1 MKNWL
6 RVLSLSSNYLCP
18 DKKMKKPRILL
29 IDDDKNTANGLRKI
43 LLQDGYD
50 TSCTYTGNEALNLI
64 DTEPFDI
71 VITDM
76 KLPDISGFS
85 IIERV
90 KKKDADIPVIMIT
103 AFSSLQTAIDAMKK
117 GADDYLTKPVN
128 IEELELI
135 LKKIWEKQLL
145 ILQNRELRQQL
156 DDKYGFS
163 GFIGNTPEMQL
174 IFKTIT
180 EIAPTAATVLI
191 YGETGTGKELVANAI
206 HHNSDRRDK
215 PFVALHCAS
224 LSEGVLESELFG
236 HEKGAFTGAVSQRRG
251 RFELADGGSLFLDEI
266 GELNLHVQ
274 IKLLRVLETGCFE
287 RVGGE
292 KTLESDVRIIAA
304 TNKDLEEEIKAGRFR
319 EDLYYRLNVINL
331 ELPPLRDR
339 REDIGLLIDSFLLK
353 YAAKNKKDIKGFSA
367 QSARILNN
375 YDWPGNVREL
385 ENAVERAVVM
395 ARNEFIEPD
404 NLPSNISQSLKKP
417 RKDTFRI
424 PSGTTMKE
432 IEKKV
437 ILETLQTTH
446 GSKSKAAKILGIST
460 RKIEYKIKEW
470 SNSKELAELEE

>member
-1 MKNWL
+1 
-6 RVLSLSSNYLCP
+6 
-18 DKKMKKPRILL
+18 MKKPKILL
-29 IDDDKNTANGLRKI
+29 IDDDKNTADGLRKI
-43 LLQDGYD
+43 LILDGYD
-50 TSCTYTGNEALNLI
+50 TSCVYTGNEAVSLI
-64 DTEPFDI
+64 DSEHFDI

-85 IIERV
+85 IIEKV
-90 KKKDADIPVIMIT
+90 KKNDADTPVIMIT

-145 ILQNRELRQQL
+145 VSQNRELRQQL
-156 DDKYGFS
+156 DEKYGFS

-191 YGETGTGKELVANAI
+191 YGETGTGKELAAHAI
-206 HHNSDRRDK
+206 HHNSDRKDN

-236 HEKGAFTGAVSQRRG
+236 HEKGAFTGAVNQRRG
-251 RFELADGGSLFLDEI
+251 RFELADNGTLFLDEI
-266 GELNLHVQ
+266 GELNAHVQ
-274 IKLLRVLETGCFE
+274 IKLLRVLETGRFE

-292 KTLESDVRIIAA
+292 ETLESNVRIIAA
-304 TNKDLEEEIKAGRFR
+304 TNKNLEDEIKEGRFR

-331 ELPPLRDR
+331 ELPPLKER
-339 REDIGLLIDSFLLK
+339 REDIGLLIDSFLVK
-353 YAAKNKKDIKGFSA
+353 YATKNKKDIKGFSS
-367 QSARILNN
+367 QSARLLSN
-375 YDWPGNVREL
+375 YNWPGNVREL
-385 ENAVERAVVM
+385 ENVVERAVVM
-395 ARNEFIEPD
+395 ARNEFIEPG
-404 NLPSNISQSLKKP
+404 NLPSNISQRLKKTK
-417 RKDTFRI
+417 KDTFRI
-424 PSGTTMKE
+424 PSCTTMKE

-437 ILETLQTTH
+437 ILETLHTTN
-446 GSKSKAAKILGIST
+446 GSKSKAAKILGLST

-470 SNSKELAELEE
+470 SSQDEPKALNVE

>member
-1 MKNWL
+1 MH
-6 RVLSLSSNYLCP
+6 
-18 DKKMKKPRILL
+18 KPRILL
-29 IDDDKNTANGLRKI
+29 VDDDTNTANGLRKI
-43 LLQDGYD
+43 LMQDGYD
-50 TSCTYTGNEALNLI
+50 TSCAYTGNEALKLI
-64 DTEPFDI
+64 ESERFDI

-85 IIERV
+85 IIEKV
-90 KKKDADIPVIMIT
+90 KNNDADIPVVMIT

-128 IEELELI
+128 IDELELI
-135 LKKIWEKQLL
+135 LKKVWEKQLL
-145 ILQNRELRQQL
+145 ILQNRELKQKLL
-156 DDKYGFS
+156 DKNDCS
-163 GFIGNTPEMQL
+163 GLSGNTKEMQH

-180 EIAPTAATVLI
+180 EIAPTVATVLI

-206 HHNSDRRDK
+206 HQHSDRMGK

-236 HEKGAFTGAVSQRRG
+236 HEKGAFTGAMSQRRG
-251 RFELADGGSLFLDEI
+251 RFELADGGSLFLDEV
-266 GELNLHVQ
+266 GEMSMHVQ
-274 IKLLRVLETGCFE
+274 IKLLRVLETGRFE

-304 TNKDLEEEIKAGRFR
+304 TNKDLEVEIKEGRFR

-331 ELPPLRDR
+331 NLPSLRER
-339 REDIGLLIDSFLLK
+339 RDDIGLLGDNFLLK
-353 YAAKNKKDIKGFSA
+353 YATKNKKNIKCFSP
-367 QSARILNN
+367 QCLKLLNN

-385 ENAVERAVVM
+385 ENVVERAVVM
-395 ARNEFIEPD
+395 SKKEIVEPE
-404 NLPSNISQSLKKP
+404 NLPPNINQSSKKS

-424 PSGTTMKE
+424 PSGTTMKD
-432 IEKKV
+432 IEKKI
-437 ILETLQTTH
+437 ILETLQTTN

-470 SNSKELAELEE
+470 SQEK

>member
-1 MKNWL
+1 
-6 RVLSLSSNYLCP
+6 
-18 DKKMKKPRILL
+18 MKKPGILL

-50 TSCTYTGNEALNLI
+50 TSCVYTGNEAIDLI
-64 DTEPFDI
+64 DTEHFDI

-76 KLPDISGFS
+76 KLPDVSGFS

-156 DDKYGFS
+156 DDRYGFS

-180 EIAPTAATVLI
+180 EVAPTAATVLI

-236 HEKGAFTGAVSQRRG
+236 HEKGAFTGAVSERRG

-304 TNKDLEEEIKAGRFR
+304 TNKNLEEEIKAGRFR

-331 ELPPLRDR
+331 ELPPLRER

-367 QSARILNN
+367 QSSRILNN

-395 ARNEFIEPD
+395 ARNEFVEPD
-404 NLPSNISQSLKKP
+404 NLPSNISQSLRKA

-470 SNSKELAELEE
+470 SNSNEPKALKE

>member
-1 MKNWL
+1 
-6 RVLSLSSNYLCP
+6 
-18 DKKMKKPRILL
+18 MKKPGILL
-29 IDDDKNTANGLRKI
+29 IDDDKNTADGLRKI
-43 LLQDGYD
+43 LIQDGYD
-50 TSCTYTGNEALNLI
+50 TSCVYTGNEALHLI
-64 DTEPFDI
+64 DTEHFDI

-85 IIERV
+85 IIEKV
-90 KKKDADIPVIMIT
+90 KKKDPNIPVIMIT

-135 LKKIWEKQLL
+135 LKKTWEKQLL
-145 ILQNRELRQQL
+145 ILQNRELRKEL

-163 GFIGNTPEMQL
+163 GFIGNTPEMQYV
-174 IFKTIT
+174 FKTIT
-180 EIAPTAATVLI
+180 EIAPTAASVLI

-206 HHNSDRRDK
+206 HHNSDRKNK
-215 PFVALHCAS
+215 PFIALHCAS

-236 HEKGAFTGAVSQRRG
+236 HEKGAFTGAVNQRRG
-251 RFELADGGSLFLDEI
+251 RFELADGGTLFLDEI

-292 KTLESDVRIIAA
+292 ETLESDVRIIAA
-304 TNKDLEEEIKAGRFR
+304 TNKDLEEEIKEGRFR

-331 ELPPLRDR
+331 ELPALRER
-339 REDIGLLIDSFLLK
+339 REDIGLLVDSFLVK
-353 YAAKNKKDIKGFSA
+353 YAAKNKKDIKGFSS
-367 QSARILNN
+367 QSSRILSN

-395 ARNEFIEPD
+395 ARNEFIEPG
-404 NLPSNISQSLKKP
+404 NLPSNISQSLRKTK
-417 RKDTFRI
+417 KDTFRI

-437 ILETLQTTH
+437 ILETLHTTN
-446 GSKSKAAKILGIST
+446 GSKSKAAKILGLST

-470 SNSKELAELEE
+470 SSQDAPKALKAE

>member
-1 MKNWL
+1 
-6 RVLSLSSNYLCP
+6 
-18 DKKMKKPRILL
+18 MKKPRILL

-50 TSCTYTGNEALNLI
+50 TSCAYTGNEALDLI
-64 DTEPFDI
+64 DSEYFDI

-85 IIERV
+85 ILEKV
-90 KKKDADIPVIMIT
+90 KKKDAGIPVIMIT

-156 DDKYGFS
+156 DDRYGFS

-174 IFKTIT
+174 VFKTIT
-180 EIAPTAATVLI
+180 EIAPTVASVLI

-206 HHNSDRRDK
+206 HHNSDRQDK

-292 KTLESDVRIIAA
+292 VTLESDVRIIAA

-339 REDIGLLIDSFLLK
+339 REDIGLLTDSFLVK

-395 ARNEFIEPD
+395 ARNEFVEPD
-404 NLPSNISQSLKKP
+404 NLPSNISQSLKKV

-437 ILETLQTTH
+437 ILDALQTTH
-446 GSKSKAAKILGIST
+446 GSKSKAAKMLGIST

-470 SNSKELAELEE
+470 SEEE

>member
-1 MKNWL
+1 
-6 RVLSLSSNYLCP
+6 
-18 DKKMKKPRILL
+18 MKKPKILL
-29 IDDDKNTANGLRKI
+29 IDDDKNTADGLRKI

-50 TSCTYTGNEALNLI
+50 TSCVYTGNEAIGLI
-64 DTEPFDI
+64 DAEHFDI

-85 IIERV
+85 IIEKV
-90 KKKDADIPVIMIT
+90 KKKDADMPVIMIT

-163 GFIGNTPEMQL
+163 GFIGNTPEMQMV
-174 IFKTIT
+174 FKTIT
-180 EIAPTAATVLI
+180 EIAPAAATVLI
-191 YGETGTGKELVANAI
+191 YGETGTGKELAANAI
-206 HHNSDRRDK
+206 HHNSDRNDK
-215 PFVALHCAS
+215 PFIALHCAS

-251 RFELADGGSLFLDEI
+251 RFELADGGTLFLDEI
-266 GELNLHVQ
+266 GELNSHVQ

-292 KTLESDVRIIAA
+292 ETLESDVRIIAA
-304 TNKDLEEEIKAGRFR
+304 TNKDLEVEIKEGRFR

-331 ELPPLRDR
+331 ELPPLRER
-339 REDIGLLIDSFLLK
+339 REDIGLLTDSFLVK
-353 YAAKNKKDIKGFSA
+353 YASKNKKDIKGFSS
-367 QSARILNN
+367 QSARLLSN
-375 YDWPGNVREL
+375 YGWPGNVREL
-385 ENAVERAVVM
+385 ENVVERAVVM
-395 ARNEFIEPD
+395 ARNEFIEPG
-404 NLPSNISQSLKKP
+404 NLPSNISQSLKKAK
-417 RKDTFRI
+417 KDTFRM

-437 ILETLQTTH
+437 ILETLHTTN
-446 GSKSKAAKILGIST
+446 GSKSKAAKILGLST

-470 SNSKELAELEE
+470 SNEI

>member
-1 MKNWL
+1 
-6 RVLSLSSNYLCP
+6 
-18 DKKMKKPRILL
+18 MKKPGILL
-29 IDDDKNTANGLRKI
+29 IDDDKNTADGLRKI
-43 LLQDGYD
+43 LIQDGYD
-50 TSCTYTGNEALNLI
+50 TSCVYTGNEALHLI
-64 DTEPFDI
+64 DTEHFDM

-85 IIERV
+85 IIEKV
-90 KKKDADIPVIMIT
+90 KNKDQNIPVIMIT

-135 LKKIWEKQLL
+135 LKKTWEKQLL
-145 ILQNRELRQQL
+145 ILQNRELRKEL

-180 EIAPTAATVLI
+180 EIAPTAASVLI
-191 YGETGTGKELVANAI
+191 YGETGTGKELVAHAI
-206 HHNSDRRDK
+206 HYNSDRKDK

-266 GELNLHVQ
+266 GELNSHVQ

-292 KTLESDVRIIAA
+292 ETLESDVRIIAA
-304 TNKDLEEEIKAGRFR
+304 TNKDLEEEIREGRFR

-331 ELPPLRDR
+331 GLPPLRER
-339 REDIGLLIDSFLLK
+339 REDIGLLTDSFLVK
-353 YAAKNKKDIKGFSA
+353 YATKNKKDIKGFSS
-367 QSARILNN
+367 QSVRILNN

-404 NLPSNISQSLKKP
+404 NLPSNISQSLRKAK
-417 RKDTFRI
+417 KDTFRI

-437 ILETLQTTH
+437 ILETLQTTN
-446 GSKSKAAKILGIST
+446 GSKSKAAKMLGIST

-470 SNSKELAELEE
+470 SNSEELNGLKE

>member
-1 MKNWL
+1 M
-6 RVLSLSSNYLCP
+6 
-18 DKKMKKPRILL
+18 KMKKPGILL

-50 TSCTYTGNEALNLI
+50 TSCVYTGNEALELI
-64 DTEPFDI
+64 DTRHFDI

-76 KLPDISGFS
+76 KLPDVSGFT
-85 IIERV
+85 IMEKV

-128 IEELELI
+128 VEELELI

-163 GFIGNTPEMQL
+163 GFVGNTPEMQH

-206 HHNSDRRDK
+206 HYNSDRRDK
-215 PFVALHCAS
+215 PFIALHCAS
-224 LSEGVLESELFG
+224 LSEGILESELFG

-266 GELNLHVQ
+266 GEMNLHVQ

-331 ELPPLRDR
+331 ELPPLRER
-339 REDIGLLIDSFLLK
+339 REDIGLLLDSFLLK

-367 QSARILNN
+367 QSVRILNN

-385 ENAVERAVVM
+385 ENVVERAVVM
-395 ARNEFIEPD
+395 ARNEYIEPD
-404 NLPSNISQSLKKP
+404 NLPANISQSLKKA

-437 ILETLQTTH
+437 ILDALQTTQ
-446 GSKSKAAKILGIST
+446 GSKSKAARILGIST

-470 SNSKELAELEE
+470 SEEK

>member
-1 MKNWL
+1 
-6 RVLSLSSNYLCP
+6 
-18 DKKMKKPRILL
+18 MKKPRILL
-29 IDDDKNTANGLRKI
+29 IDDDKNAADGLRKI

-50 TSCTYTGNEALNLI
+50 TSCVYTGNEAISLI
-64 DTEPFDI
+64 DTEHFDI

-85 IIERV
+85 IIEKV
-90 KKKDADIPVIMIT
+90 KKNDADIPVIMIT

-156 DDKYGFS
+156 DDRYGFS
-163 GFIGNTPEMQL
+163 GFIGNTPEMQQ

-180 EIAPTAATVLI
+180 EIAPAAATVLI
-191 YGETGTGKELVANAI
+191 YGETGTGKELAAHAI
-206 HHNSDRRDK
+206 HHNSDRNDK
-215 PFVALHCAS
+215 PFIALHCAS

-236 HEKGAFTGAVSQRRG
+236 HERGAFTGAVNQRRG
-251 RFELADGGSLFLDEI
+251 RFELADGGTLFLDEI
-266 GELNLHVQ
+266 GELNSHVQ

-292 KTLESDVRIIAA
+292 ETLESDVRIIAA
-304 TNKDLEEEIKAGRFR
+304 TNKDLDVEIKEGRFR

-331 ELPPLRDR
+331 ELPPLRER
-339 REDIGLLIDSFLLK
+339 REDIGLLADSFLVK
-353 YAAKNKKDIKGFSA
+353 YAAKNKKDINGFSS
-367 QSARILNN
+367 QSARLLSN

-395 ARNEFIEPD
+395 ARNEFIEPG
-404 NLPSNISQSLKKP
+404 NLPSNISQSLKKA
-417 RKDTFRI
+417 KKETCRI

-437 ILETLQTTH
+437 ILETLHTTN
-446 GSKSKAAKILGIST
+446 GSKSKAAKILGLST

-470 SNSKELAELEE
+470 SSNDNSKALKVE

>member
-1 MKNWL
+1 
-6 RVLSLSSNYLCP
+6 
-18 DKKMKKPRILL
+18 MKKPRILL
-29 IDDDKNTANGLRKI
+29 VDDDKNTADGLTKI

-50 TSCTYTGNEALNLI
+50 TSCTYTGKEALNLI
-64 DTEPFDI
+64 ESEHFDI

-85 IIERV
+85 IIEKA
-90 KKKDADIPVIMIT
+90 KKKDVDIAVVMIT
-103 AFSSLQTAIDAMKK
+103 AFSSIQTAIDAVKK

-135 LKKIWEKQLL
+135 LKKIWERRLL
-145 ILQNRELRQQL
+145 VLQNKELKQKL
-156 DDKYGFS
+156 NDKYNFS
-163 GFIGNTPEMQL
+163 GIIGNSPEIQL
-174 IFKTIT
+174 IYKTIT

-191 YGETGTGKELVANAI
+191 YGDTGTGKELIANAI
-206 HHNSDRRDK
+206 HYNSDRKDK

-251 RFELADGGSLFLDEI
+251 RFELANGGSLFLDEV
-266 GELNLHVQ
+266 GEMNSHIQ
-274 IKLLRVLETGCFE
+274 IKLLRVLETGKFE

-292 KTLESDVRIIAA
+292 KTFESDVRIIAA
-304 TNKDLEEEIKAGRFR
+304 TNRDLEEEIKEGRFR

-331 ELPPLRDR
+331 KLPSLRER
-339 REDIGLLIDSFLLK
+339 KEDIGLLIDNFLVK
-353 YAAKNKKDIKGFSA
+353 YSKKNKKDIKGITP
-367 QSARILNN
+367 QSAKLLNN

-385 ENAVERAVVM
+385 ENAIERAVVM
-395 ARNEFIEPD
+395 ARNEYIEPGD
-404 NLPSNISQSLKKP
+404 LPSNINVNSKKS
-417 RKDTFRI
+417 RKETFRI
-424 PSGTTMKE
+424 PSGATMKE

-437 ILETLQTTH
+437 IIEALQTTN

-470 SNSKELAELEE
+470 SKDE

>member
-1 MKNWL
+1 MN
-6 RVLSLSSNYLCP
+6 
-18 DKKMKKPRILL
+18 KPRILL
-29 IDDDKNTANGLRKI
+29 VDDDTNTANGLRKI
-43 LLQDGYD
+43 LIQDGYD
-50 TSCTYTGNEALNLI
+50 TLCTYTGNDALNLI
-64 DTEPFDI
+64 ESEHFDI

-85 IIERV
+85 IIEKV
-90 KKKDADIPVIMIT
+90 KKKDVDIPVVMIT

-128 IEELELI
+128 IDELELI

-145 ILQNRELRQQL
+145 VLQNRELRQQL
-156 DDKYGFS
+156 HEKYDFS
-163 GFIGNTPEMQL
+163 GLIGNTPEMQL
-174 IFKTIT
+174 VFKTIT
-180 EIAPTAATVLI
+180 DIAPTVATVLI
-191 YGETGTGKELVANAI
+191 CGETGTGKELVANAI
-206 HHNSDRRDK
+206 HYNSDRRNK
-215 PFVALHCAS
+215 SFIALHCAS

-236 HEKGAFTGAVSQRRG
+236 HEKGAFTGAMSQRRG
-251 RFELADGGSLFLDEI
+251 RFELADGGSLFLDEV
-266 GELNLHVQ
+266 GEMSTHVQ
-274 IKLLRVLETGCFE
+274 IKLLRVLETGRFE

-304 TNKDLEEEIKAGRFR
+304 TNKDLEKEIKEGRFR

-331 ELPPLRDR
+331 RLPSLRER
-339 REDIGLLIDSFLLK
+339 REDIGLLMDRFLLK
-353 YAAKNKKDIKGFSA
+353 YAEKNKKDIKGFSP
-367 QSARILNN
+367 QSVKMFSN

-395 ARNEFIEPD
+395 SKKELIEPD
-404 NLPSNISQSLKKP
+404 NLPSSINQSTRKL

-432 IEKKV
+432 IEKKI
-437 ILETLQTTH
+437 ILETLQTTN

-470 SNSKELAELEE
+470 SQEE

>member
-1 MKNWL
+1 M
-6 RVLSLSSNYLCP
+6 
-18 DKKMKKPRILL
+18 KMKKPRILL
-29 IDDDKNTANGLRKI
+29 IDDDKNTADGLRKI
-43 LLQDGYD
+43 LIQDGYD
-50 TSCTYTGNEALNLI
+50 TSCVYTGNEALHLI
-64 DTEPFDI
+64 DTEHFDM

-85 IIERV
+85 IIEKV
-90 KKKDADIPVIMIT
+90 KKKDPNIPVIMIT

-128 IEELELI
+128 IDELELI

-145 ILQNRELRQQL
+145 ILQNRELRKEL

-163 GFIGNTPEMQL
+163 GFIGNTPEMQHV
-174 IFKTIT
+174 FKTIT
-180 EIAPTAATVLI
+180 EIAPTAASVLI
-191 YGETGTGKELVANAI
+191 YGETGTGKELVAHAI
-206 HHNSDRRDK
+206 HHNSDRNDK
-215 PFVALHCAS
+215 PFIALHCAS

-236 HEKGAFTGAVSQRRG
+236 HEKGAFTGAVNQRRG
-251 RFELADGGSLFLDEI
+251 RFELADGGTLFLDEI

-292 KTLESDVRIIAA
+292 ETLESDVRIIAA
-304 TNKDLEEEIKAGRFR
+304 TNKDLEEEIKEGRFR

-331 ELPPLRDR
+331 ELPPLRER
-339 REDIGLLIDSFLLK
+339 REDIGLLTDSFLVK
-353 YAAKNKKDIKGFSA
+353 YATKNKKDIKGFSS
-367 QSARILNN
+367 QSSRILSN

-395 ARNEFIEPD
+395 ARNEFIEPG
-404 NLPSNISQSLKKP
+404 NLPSNISQSLRKTK
-417 RKDTFRI
+417 KDTFRI

-437 ILETLQTTH
+437 ILETLHTTN
-446 GSKSKAAKILGIST
+446 GSKSKAAKILGLST

-470 SNSKELAELEE
+470 SSSEEPKVLKNVSE

>member
-1 MKNWL
+1 
-6 RVLSLSSNYLCP
+6 
-18 DKKMKKPRILL
+18 MKKPGILL

-50 TSCTYTGNEALNLI
+50 TSCVYTGNEALNLI
-64 DTEPFDI
+64 DTEHFDI

-85 IIERV
+85 IIEKV
-90 KKKDADIPVIMIT
+90 KKKDTDIPVIMIT

-128 IEELELI
+128 IDELELI

-145 ILQNRELRQQL
+145 ILQNRELRQKL
-156 DDKYGFS
+156 NDKYGFS
-163 GFIGNTPEMQL
+163 GFIGNTPEMQH

-180 EIAPTAATVLI
+180 EIAPTVATVLI
-191 YGETGTGKELVANAI
+191 YGETGTGKELAAHAI
-206 HHNSDRRDK
+206 HYNSDRKDK
-215 PFVALHCAS
+215 PFIALHCAS

-266 GELNLHVQ
+266 GELNSHVQ

-292 KTLESDVRIIAA
+292 ETLESDVRIIAA
-304 TNKDLEEEIKAGRFR
+304 TNKDLEEEIREGRFR

-331 ELPPLRDR
+331 DLPPLRER
-339 REDIGLLIDSFLLK
+339 REDIGLLTDSFLVK

-385 ENAVERAVVM
+385 ENVVERAVVM

-404 NLPSNISQSLKKP
+404 NLPSNLSHSL
-417 RKDTFRI
+417 RKARNDTFRI

-437 ILETLQTTH
+437 ILEVLQTTN

-470 SNSKELAELEE
+470 SNSKKLNESALKE

>member
-1 MKNWL
+1 M
-6 RVLSLSSNYLCP
+6 
-18 DKKMKKPRILL
+18 DKPRILL
-29 IDDDKNTANGLRKI
+29 VDDDKNTADGLKKI

-50 TSCTYTGNEALNLI
+50 TGCTYTGNEALDLI
-64 DTEPFDI
+64 EAEHFDI

-85 IIERV
+85 IIEKV
-90 KKKDADIPVIMIT
+90 KKKNVDIAVVMIT
-103 AFSSLQTAIDAMKK
+103 AFSSIQTAIDAMKK

-135 LKKIWEKQLL
+135 LKKIWERRLL
-145 ILQNRELRQQL
+145 ILQNKELKQKL
-156 DDKYGFS
+156 NDKYNFS
-163 GFIGNTPEMQL
+163 GIIGNTPEIQL

-191 YGETGTGKELVANAI
+191 YGDTGTGKELIANAI
-206 HHNSDRRDK
+206 HYSSDRKDK

-236 HEKGAFTGAVSQRRG
+236 HEKGAFTGAISQRRG
-251 RFELADGGSLFLDEI
+251 RFELANGGSLFLDEV
-266 GELNLHVQ
+266 GEMNSHVQ
-274 IKLLRVLETGCFE
+274 IKLLRVLETGKFE

-292 KTLESDVRIIAA
+292 KTFESDVRIIAA
-304 TNKDLEEEIKAGRFR
+304 TNKDLEKEIKEGRFR

-331 ELPPLRDR
+331 KLPSLIERK
-339 REDIGLLIDSFLLK
+339 EDIRLLIDNFLIK
-353 YAAKNKKDIKGFSA
+353 YSKKNRKNIKGLTP
-367 QSARILNN
+367 QSAKLLNN

-385 ENAVERAVVM
+385 ENAIERAVVM
-395 ARNEFIEPD
+395 ARNEYVEPND
-404 NLPSNISQSLKKP
+404 LPSNINVNTKKS
-417 RKDTFRI
+417 RKETFRI
-424 PSGTTMKE
+424 PSGATMKE

-437 ILETLQTTH
+437 IIETLQTTN

-470 SNSKELAELEE
+470 SKDE

>member
-1 MKNWL
+1 MN
-6 RVLSLSSNYLCP
+6 N
-18 DKKMKKPRILL
+18 PRILL
-29 IDDDKNTANGLRKI
+29 IDDDINTADGLRKI
-43 LLQDGYD
+43 LQQDGYD
-50 TSCTYTGNEALNLI
+50 TSCVYTGNEAVSLL
-64 DTEPFDI
+64 DTKHFDI

-85 IIERV
+85 IIEKV

-145 ILQNRELRQQL
+145 VLQNRELKQQL

-163 GFIGNTPEMQL
+163 GFVGNTPEMQS

-191 YGETGTGKELVANAI
+191 YGETGTGKELAAHAI
-206 HHNSDRRDK
+206 HHNSDRKDK
-215 PFVALHCAS
+215 PFIALHCAS

-236 HEKGAFTGAVSQRRG
+236 HEKGAFTGAVNQRRG
-251 RFELADGGSLFLDEI
+251 RFELADGGTLFLDEI
-266 GELNLHVQ
+266 GELNSHVQ

-292 KTLESDVRIIAA
+292 EMLESDVRIIAA
-304 TNKDLEEEIKAGRFR
+304 TNKNLEEEIKEKRFR

-331 ELPPLRDR
+331 ELPPIRER
-339 REDIGLLIDSFLLK
+339 REDVGLLADMFLVK
-353 YAAKNKKDIKGFSA
+353 YASKNKKDIKGFST
-367 QSARILNN
+367 QSAKLLSN

-395 ARNEFIEPD
+395 ARNEFIEPE
-404 NLPSNISQSLKKP
+404 NLPSNISQSLKKAK
-417 RKDTFRI
+417 KDTFRI
-424 PSGTTMKE
+424 PSGLTMKE

-437 ILETLQTTH
+437 ILGTLQTTN
-446 GSKSKAAKILGIST
+446 GSKSKAAKMLGLST

-470 SNSKELAELEE
+470 SSDDSSKTQQEEQN